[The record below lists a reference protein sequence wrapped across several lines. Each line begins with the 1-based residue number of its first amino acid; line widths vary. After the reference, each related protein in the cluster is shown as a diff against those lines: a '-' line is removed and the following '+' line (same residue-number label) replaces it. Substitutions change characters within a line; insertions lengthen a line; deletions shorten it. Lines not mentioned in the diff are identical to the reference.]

1 MTQPSI
7 SSRIKRGLIGG
18 IISALLGGGGTSLL
32 IYPVFGR
39 HVQDPLIFVL
49 LGFGFPA
56 LINSSISN
64 FGDLFLAIVYWF
76 LAGAMIGYFARN
88 NRAAIGIWLLV
99 YIISSAISIALWAN
113 MMN

>member
-1 MTQPSI
+1 MTHPII

-18 IISALLGGGGTSLL
+18 IISALLGGGCTSLL

-39 HVQDPLIFVL
+39 YVDAPLIFVL

-56 LINSSISN
+56 LNDSSSSK
-64 FGDLFLAIVYWF
+64 FSGLFLAIVYWF

-99 YIISSAISIALWAN
+99 YIISSAISIALWAT